1 MYIQQYTHIH
11 ANICIIML
19 GSLPARV
26 LRYVSESLRALARC
40 FTPLGKWDYT
50 GFNPKT
56 KIIVIEMKKK
66 KLQLK
71 VKTKWFWIAK
81 KKPVCVWI
89 NIFSEF
95 INVFPFFVGT
105 CRKVWDNYCNN
116 Q

>member
-11 ANICIIML
+11 ANLCIIML

-26 LRYVSESLRALARC
+26 LRYVSESLRALAQC

-66 KLQLK
+66 ETTIESKNEMVLDMR
-71 VKTKWFWIAK
+71 K
-81 KKPVCVWI
+81 KNRYVC
-89 NIFSEF
+89 
-95 INVFPFFVGT
+95 G
-105 CRKVWDNYCNN
+105 
-116 Q
+116 

>member
-11 ANICIIML
+11 ANLCIIML

-26 LRYVSESLRALARC
+26 LRYVSESLRALAQC

-66 KLQLK
+66 GTTIESKNEM
-71 VKTKWFWIAK
+71 
-81 KKPVCVWI
+81 VWI
-89 NIFSEF
+89 CEKKTGMC
-95 INVFPFFVGT
+95 VDKYFF
-105 CRKVWDNYCNN
+105 
-116 Q
+116 

>member
-1 MYIQQYTHIH
+1 
-11 ANICIIML
+11 ML

-66 KLQLK
+66 ETTIEGKNEIVLDMRK
-71 VKTKWFWIAK
+71 KTGMCLDKF
-81 KKPVCVWI
+81 
-89 NIFSEF
+89 FSEF
-95 INVFPFFVGT
+95 INVFPFLLALVERYGIIIVT
-105 CRKVWDNYCNN
+105 INSKEENK
-116 Q
+116 

>member
-26 LRYVSESLRALARC
+26 LRYVSESLRALAQC

-56 KIIVIEMKKK
+56 
-66 KLQLK
+66 
-71 VKTKWFWIAK
+71 
-81 KKPVCVWI
+81 
-89 NIFSEF
+89 
-95 INVFPFFVGT
+95 
-105 CRKVWDNYCNN
+105 
-116 Q
+116 